1 MSINE
6 SSSVGIMTVATNL
19 YLDYWKDLVR
29 STDPVSLKT
38 DLVKFFVFTD
48 DPKAAMEIASELKNV
63 EVCAI
68 QIPPYKWP
76 EATLLRYRIFF
87 ENLDKVDAEI
97 LVHLDADMIVNT
109 NPWRQILESLDKY
122 DVCLVRHPG
131 FWRSSS
137 FKRLAIYFR
146 NPSLIIADVK
156 QKISIGGLG
165 SWEDNVESNAFVL
178 RSLRKKY
185 FCGGVWFG
193 RRESIR
199 ELLIKLS
206 TSTENDLEKGIIA
219 VWHDES
225 HLNRWASENFHGE
238 ESPELCFD
246 ETYPQLRGLS
256 PSITAV
262 RKTLKTR

>member
-1 MSINE
+1 MIINE

-19 YLDYWKDLVR
+19 YLDYWKDLVK
-29 STDPVSLKT
+29 SADSVSLTT

-48 DPKAAMEIASELKNV
+48 DPKAAMEITSELKNV
-63 EVCAI
+63 EVYAI

-87 ENLDKVDAEI
+87 ENLDKVDVEI
-97 LVHLDADMIVNT
+97 LVHLDADMIINT
-109 NPWRQILESLDKY
+109 SPWRRIRESIDKY
-122 DVCLVRHPG
+122 EVCLVRHPG
-131 FWRSSS
+131 FWRSGS

-146 NPSLIIADVK
+146 NPSLICTDAK
-156 QKISIGGLG
+156 QKILVGGLG
-165 SWEDNVESNAFVL
+165 GWEDKVESGAFVR

-193 RRESIR
+193 RRESILR
-199 ELLIKLS
+199 LLMKLS
-206 TSTENDLEKGIIA
+206 IATENDLKKGIIA

-225 HLNRWASENFHGE
+225 HLNRWASENVHGE

>member
-1 MSINE
+1 MTINE

-19 YLDYWKDLVR
+19 YLDYWKDLVK
-29 STDPVSLKT
+29 SADSVSLTT

-48 DPKAAMEIASELKNV
+48 DPKAAMEITSELKNV
-63 EVCAI
+63 EVYAI
-68 QIPPYKWP
+68 QIPPYGWP
-76 EATLLRYRIFF
+76 EATLLRYRIFY

-97 LVHLDADMIVNT
+97 LVHLDADMIVNVH
-109 NPWRQILESLDKY
+109 PWRRILEGLDKH

-131 FWRSSS
+131 FWRFNSL
-137 FKRLAIYFR
+137 KRLAIYSR
-146 NPSLIIADVK
+146 NPSLIITDAK
-156 QKISIGGLG
+156 QRILVGGLG
-165 SWEDNVESNAFVL
+165 SWEDNVESDAFVP
-178 RSLRKKY
+178 RSLRKMY

-193 RRESIR
+193 RRESILR
-199 ELLIKLS
+199 LLMKLS
-206 TSTENDLEKGIIA
+206 NATENDLKKGIIA
-219 VWHDES
+219 AWHDES
-225 HLNRWASENFHGE
+225 HLNRWASENAHGE

>member
-1 MSINE
+1 MTINE

-19 YLDYWKDLVR
+19 YLDYWKDLVK
-29 STDPVSLKT
+29 STDAISSKT

-48 DPKAAMEIASELKNV
+48 DPKSAMEISPDLLNV

-76 EATLLRYRIFF
+76 EATLLRYKIFF
-87 ENLDKVDAEI
+87 ENFDKVDAEI
-97 LVHLDADMIVNT
+97 LVHLDADMIINS
-109 NPWRQILESLDKY
+109 NPWRRIAENLQRY

-137 FKRLAIYFR
+137 FKRLMIYFR
-146 NPSLIIADVK
+146 NPSLIIADIK
-156 QKISIGGLG
+156 QKMLIGGLG
-165 SWEDNVESNAFVL
+165 SWEEKVESDAFVP
-178 RSLRKKY
+178 RNLRKKY

-193 RRESIR
+193 KRESIFA
-199 ELLIKLS
+199 LLKNLS
-206 TSTENDLEKGIIA
+206 NATENDLKKGIIA

-225 HLNRWASENFHGE
+225 HLNRWASENVHGE

-246 ETYPQLRGLS
+246 ETYPQLHGLS
-256 PSITAV
+256 PSVTAV